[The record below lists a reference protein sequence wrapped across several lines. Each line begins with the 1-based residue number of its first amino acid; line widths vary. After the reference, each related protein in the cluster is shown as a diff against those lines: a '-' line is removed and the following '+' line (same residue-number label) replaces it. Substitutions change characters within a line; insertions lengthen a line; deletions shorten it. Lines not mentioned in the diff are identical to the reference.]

1 MTVHRFETRVYYE
14 DTDAA
19 GIVYYANY
27 LKFAERA
34 RTEILRAA
42 GISQHE
48 IAAED
53 RVAFP
58 VRAVAVEYLK
68 PAKLDDALL
77 IESELLELGGATAR
91 VRQAVKRLADGA
103 DLAVMD
109 VRLACV
115 KLDDGRPTRW
125 PAPVKAALALHATG
139 ARHIPDTKT

>member
-1 MTVHRFETRVYYE
+1 MTVHRFRTRVYYE

-34 RTEILRAA
+34 RTEILRDA
-42 GISQHE
+42 GLSQHR

-58 VRAVAVEYLK
+58 VRAVSVEYLQ
-68 PAKLDDALL
+68 PAKLDDALRV
-77 IESELLELGGATAR
+77 ESELLELGGASAR
-91 VRQAVKRLADGA
+91 ARQRILREDDGVE
-103 DLAVMD
+103 LAVVD

-115 KLDDGRPTRW
+115 KLDDGKPSRW
-125 PAPVKAALALHATG
+125 PAPVKAALALHTKA
-139 ARHIPDTKT
+139 ARHIPDTKP

>member
-1 MTVHRFETRVYYE
+1 MTVHRFQTRVYYE

-34 RTEILRAA
+34 RTEILRDA
-42 GISQHE
+42 GISQRQ

-58 VRAVAVEYLK
+58 VRAVSVEYLR
-68 PAKLDDALL
+68 PAMLDDSLL
-77 IESELLELGGATAR
+77 VESELLELGGASAR
-91 VRQAVKRLADGA
+91 ARQAIKRNLDGA
-103 DLAVMD
+103 VLAVVE

-115 KLDDGRPTRW
+115 KLDDGKPARW
-125 PAPVKAALALHATG
+125 PASVKAALG
-139 ARHIPDTKT
+139 RHIPDMKT